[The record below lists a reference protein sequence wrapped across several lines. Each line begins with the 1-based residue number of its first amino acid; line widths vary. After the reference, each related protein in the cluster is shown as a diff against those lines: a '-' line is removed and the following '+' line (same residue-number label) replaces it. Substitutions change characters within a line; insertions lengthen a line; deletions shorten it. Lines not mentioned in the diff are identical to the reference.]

1 MSEGPAAVPAT
12 SDVLKL
18 KQVPLFSR
26 MDDAEIADVRAIMEI
41 NSFAPGQVIF
51 REGEPGEHFHVITD
65 GHVQFLT
72 QDAGGHELVLDETG
86 PGGYFGELSMLTGEP
101 RAVRVRAADQV
112 KTLALDR
119 TAFIN
124 FLLAHPHA
132 AIDVLAVLSR
142 RLHRSDQMLRQSVSK
157 NVNVIEEE
165 RMTFGQRLA
174 DGFAT
179 MMGSWGFIIIQ
190 SIILAVWVI
199 YNGWATH
206 HNNVYPDH
214 KWFVW
219 DEYPFIF
226 LNLALSFQAAY
237 AAPIIMMSQNRA
249 ADKDRLAAE
258 VDHKVNLK
266 AEVGIGLIMQRLDD
280 LERGMHFNHQ
290 EQCALLRSPASNGGA
305 QREPGRCI

>member
-1 MSEGPAAVPAT
+1 MSESPAASAPAAHAAT
-12 SDVLKL
+12 SDVFKL

-26 MDDAEIADVRAIMEI
+26 MDDAEIVDVRAIMEV
-41 NSFAPGQVIF
+41 NTFAPGQVIF

-101 RAVRVRAADQV
+101 RAVRVRAVDQV
-112 KTLALDR
+112 QTLALDR

-157 NVNVIEEE
+157 NVNQIEDE
-165 RMTFGQRLA
+165 RMTFGQRLS

-179 MMGSWGFIIIQ
+179 LMGSWSFIAIQ
-190 SIILAVWVI
+190 SVI
-199 YNGWATH
+199 VVLWIAFNVIATV
-206 HNNVYPDH
+206 HNRAHPDAH
-214 KWFVW
+214 WFVW
-219 DEYPFIF
+219 DEYPFTF
-226 LNLALSFQAAY
+226 LNLALGFEAAY

-258 VDHKVNLK
+258 IDHKVNLK
-266 AEVGIGLIMQRLDD
+266 AELGIGLIMQRLDD

-290 EQCALLRSPASNGGA
+290 EQCALLRSPGTNDGP
-305 QREPGRCI
+305 QR